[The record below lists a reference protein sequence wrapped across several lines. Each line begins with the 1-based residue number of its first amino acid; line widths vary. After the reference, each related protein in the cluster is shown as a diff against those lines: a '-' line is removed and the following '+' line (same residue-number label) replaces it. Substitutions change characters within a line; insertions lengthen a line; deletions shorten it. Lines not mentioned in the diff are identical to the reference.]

1 MKKLLKKKRSPFP
14 VFKFDLKMKLTTLL
28 LFVALFAM
36 RANTGYAQRTKI
48 TLNLENASVARVID
62 EIESRTDFRFIY
74 KIKDVDLDRKVS
86 IKTKKERVTQVL
98 EKLFAHT
105 KTTYA
110 IADADNQ
117 IFLRK
122 RKAEKPKMDVPVST
136 SFQQRISGTVL
147 DEDGN
152 PLPGASIV
160 EKVTTNGT
168 TSDFDGNFLIAV
180 ADPNAT
186 LIVSYIGFT
195 TKEVPINGQD
205 NLEIVLLPQSS
216 KLDEVVVVGY
226 GTQKKVNLTGSVSS
240 VKQDAIENRPITQ
253 ASNALQGLS
262 PGVFVNSN
270 SGEAGNDIADIRIR
284 GIGTLN
290 DSSPLILVDGIE
302 APLNSVSPNDIETI
316 NVLKDAASASI
327 YGTRGANGVI
337 LVTTKRGNFDAPT
350 QINYDAYYGFASPTI
365 LPDMVWDNRTYLE
378 LYREAA
384 INSGRN
390 FNFDDA
396 DIERYDNIPSTDW
409 METLVKGSAPLTS
422 HNLSFSGGTN
432 KVSYYFSNGY
442 LGQEGLLEGSNEFER
457 YSSRLNVDAQLT
469 EKLKFGTSISVF
481 KRDGFITPKDV
492 FGAGRG
498 FTNKGS
504 LVFSG
509 AMIQHPITPVVDELG
524 RYGSFEA
531 DLGIERNRPNG
542 QAVAD
547 QETVEQD
554 GLDLL
559 GSAYLE
565 YSPMKDLTFKG
576 TFGINY
582 QDDLLTD
589 IRKEYITY
597 DPVTGDA
604 FTNGNGTRNVGN
616 RLNQT
621 ATRSLNITTL
631 LQANYGFD
639 IKKSRFDFLAGFS
652 REKATIDRS
661 EIQEEGFG
669 TQDVITVGQGTIVQ
683 TDGSI
688 GDWALVSFFGRANYN
703 YDGRYLL
710 EANIRHDASSRF
722 GANNRWATF
731 PSFSAGWIVS
741 GESFWKGNVVSF
753 LKFRGSWGRL
763 GNQSTNLFP
772 FVSQVNLGEDYNG
785 NPGGALTRLGNE
797 DLKWEETT
805 TTNLGVDLRMFNGKF
820 GIEADY
826 FTKRTEDILTDLDN
840 PLLAGVAA
848 PTTVNAATIEN
859 KGFEFLVNYNDTFGD
874 FRVNLSVN
882 ATHVKNEVVALN
894 PDLADDQD
902 RIQLNRS
909 DNVWLVRGEP
919 IFAVFGHRMA
929 GIFQSQ
935 EEIDNAPDHSFIG
948 TPEPGDFRYTDAN
961 GDGVIDADDQTV
973 IGNRQPEWLYGANF
987 GFGYKGFELSGI
999 IQGIGRAETW
1009 IARMYHPFPF
1019 AGLRSFWNDNRWTPE
1034 NPSQTHPRL
1043 WVDRRGYNG
1052 QSIETADKQISYW
1065 VQDRAYI
1072 RLKNI
1077 QLGYTF
1083 SEAFLERSPFKR
1095 LRLYVNGENLW
1106 TQTDLDD
1113 LDPERF
1119 DRESHAT
1126 AVLPQNR
1133 VISFGL
1139 NATF

>member
-1 MKKLLKKKRSPFP
+1 
-14 VFKFDLKMKLTTLL
+14 MKLSA
-28 LFVALFAM
+28 LFIFMTLFAM
-36 RANTGYAQRTKI
+36 HANPTYAQRTRI
-48 TLNLENASVARVID
+48 TLDLNKVSVSRFID
-62 EIESRTDFRFIY
+62 EIENSTEFRFVY
-74 KIKDVDLDRKVS
+74 KIRDVDLDRQISVKARNQQITKVLENVFG
-86 IKTKKERVTQVL
+86 KTETTFNFNDRVIYLIRKKPDSKVTATPRVTIQ
-98 EKLFAHT
+98 KL
-105 KTTYA
+105 
-110 IADADNQ
+110 
-117 IFLRK
+117 
-122 RKAEKPKMDVPVST
+122 
-136 SFQQRISGTVL
+136 QQFSISGTVK
-147 DEDGN
+147 DATGN
-152 PLPGASIV
+152 VLPGASIV
-160 EKVTTNGT
+160 EKGTTNGT
-168 TSDFDGNFLIAV
+168 NTDFEGNFTIQLIGDDAILV
-180 ADPNAT
+180 
-186 LIVSYIGFT
+186 VSYMGYV
-195 TKEVPINGQD
+195 TKEVPVNGTD
-205 NLEIVLLPQSS
+205 NLQIMLSEGSS
-216 KLDEVVVVGY
+216 ELDEVVVVGY
-226 GTQKKVNLTGSVSS
+226 GTQKKVNLTGAVSS
-240 VKQDAIENRPITQ
+240 VKQDVIENRPITQ
-253 ASNALQGLS
+253 TSNALQGLS

-302 APLNSVSPNDIETI
+302 APLNSVSPNDIESI

-337 LVTTKRGNFDAPT
+337 LVTTKRGRFDMPT
-350 QINYDAYYGFASPTI
+350 QINYDAYYGFASPTV
-365 LPDMVWDNRTYLE
+365 LPDMVWDNRDYLE

-390 FNFDDA
+390 LNFDDA
-396 DIERYDNIPSTDW
+396 DIERYDNIPSTNW
-409 METLVKGSAPLTS
+409 MKVLVRNSAPLTS
-422 HNLSFSGGTN
+422 HNLSFSGGTE
-432 KVSYYFSNGY
+432 KFSYYFSNGF
-442 LGQEGLLEGSNEFER
+442 LSQDGVLEGSNEFER
-457 YSSRLNVDAQLT
+457 YSSRLNVDAKLT
-469 EKLKFGTSISVF
+469 DKLKFGTSISIF

-492 FGAGRG
+492 FGSGRG
-498 FTNKGS
+498 FSNKGS

-509 AMIQHPITPVVDELG
+509 AMVQHPITPVFDDQG

-547 QETVEQD
+547 QETVELD
-554 GLDLL
+554 GLDVL

-565 YSPMKDLTFKG
+565 YSPMKDLVFKG
-576 TFGINY
+576 TFGLNY
-582 QDDLLTD
+582 QDDLLKD
-589 IRKEYITY
+589 IRKEYVTY

-616 RLNQT
+616 RLNQNS
-621 ATRSLNITTL
+621 TRSWNVTTL
-631 LQANYGFD
+631 LQANYGLD
-639 IKKSRFDFLAGFS
+639 IKKNRFDFLAGFS
-652 REKATIDRS
+652 RETADIKQS

-669 TQDVITVGQGTIVQ
+669 TQDVIALGQGTIVQ

-688 GDWALVSFFGRANYN
+688 GEWTLVSFFGRANYN
-703 YDGRYLL
+703 YADRYLL
-710 EANIRHDASSRF
+710 EANLRYDASSRF
-722 GANNRWATF
+722 GENNRWATF

-741 GESFWKGNVVSF
+741 AEPFWKENFISF
-753 LKFRGSWGRL
+753 LKFRGSWGKL

-772 FVSQVNLGEDYNG
+772 FVSQVSLGEDYNG
-785 NPGGALTRLGNE
+785 IPGGALSRLGNE
-797 DLKWEETT
+797 DLKWEETRS
-805 TTNLGVDLRMFNGKF
+805 TNIGIDIRMFNGRL

-840 PLLAGVAA
+840 PLLSGVAQ

-859 KGFEFLVNYNDTFGD
+859 KGFEFLVNFRETFGD

-882 ATHVKNEVVALN
+882 ATNVKNEVVALN
-894 PDLADDQD
+894 PELSDDQD

-919 IFAVFGHRMA
+919 IFSIFGHEMA

-948 TPEPGDFRYTDAN
+948 TPAPGDFRYTDTN
-961 GDGVIDADDQTV
+961 GDGVINEDDQKV

-987 GFGYKGFELSGI
+987 SFGYKGFELSGI
-999 IQGIGRAETW
+999 IQGIGKAETW

-1019 AGLRSFWNDNRWTPE
+1019 AGLRSYWQENRWTPE
-1034 NPSQTHPRL
+1034 NPSQTDPRL

-1052 QSIETADKQISYW
+1052 QSIETANKQISYW

-1083 SEAFLERSPFKR
+1083 SDVFLKKSPFTN
-1095 LRLYVNGENLW
+1095 LRLFVNGENLW
-1106 TQTDLDD
+1106 TSTDLDD